1 MASWVLIMRLLN
13 HIYEEDR
20 EKKVLII
27 FSISPI
33 GSKTIKSKFYK
44 KVSIIQF

>member
-1 MASWVLIMRLLN
+1 MASWVLIIHLLN
-13 HIYEEDR
+13 HIFEEDK

-33 GSKTIKSKFYK
+33 GSKTINSKFYK
-44 KVSIIQF
+44 KVSILQF